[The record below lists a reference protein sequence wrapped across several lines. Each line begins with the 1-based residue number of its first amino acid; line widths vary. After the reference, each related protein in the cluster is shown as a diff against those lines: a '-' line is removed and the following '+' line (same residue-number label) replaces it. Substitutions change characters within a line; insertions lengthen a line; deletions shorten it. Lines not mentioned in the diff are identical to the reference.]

1 MYDVGVNMN
10 PDIQVLVTDSH
21 VPILGLE
28 RAAQEFPYRAALN
41 AGVNLAFSSD
51 AGVTYPNWRQG
62 IQSAILRE
70 SVTTGRVIGPEQR
83 ISREEAIR
91 AYTVGGA
98 WQDHMEY
105 VKGSIEVG
113 KLADFCILG
122 DDILSVE
129 EHSIGKIPVLMTIVG
144 GTVVYDGSGGLF
156 G

>member
-1 MYDVGVNMN
+1 
-10 PDIQVLVTDSH
+10 
-21 VPILGLE
+21 
-28 RAAQEFPYRAALN
+28 
-41 AGVNLAFSSD
+41 
-51 AGVTYPNWRQG
+51 
-62 IQSAILRE
+62 
-70 SVTTGRVIGPEQR
+70 
-83 ISREEAIR
+83 
-91 AYTVGGA
+91 
-98 WQDHMEY
+98 MEY